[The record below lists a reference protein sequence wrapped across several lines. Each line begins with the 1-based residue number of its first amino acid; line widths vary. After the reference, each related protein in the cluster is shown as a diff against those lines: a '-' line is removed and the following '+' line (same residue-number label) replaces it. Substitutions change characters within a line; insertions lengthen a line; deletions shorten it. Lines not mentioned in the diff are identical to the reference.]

1 MKKIVFIT
9 PDEAEYGFQ
18 LAGVSQIVSDEEN
31 IETVIREVTGQSE
44 SGLIIVDERLLKAFT
59 EEELQKIEEAFPG
72 IILDLPAPERPE
84 IEIEDYAAR
93 LIKRAIGYHVKL
105 TL

>member
-9 PDEAEYGFQ
+9 PDDAEYGFQ
-18 LAGVSQIVSDEEN
+18 LAGVTQIVSDEEN
-31 IETVIREVTGQSE
+31 IETVIQEATGESE

-59 EEELQKIEEAFPG
+59 EEELQKIEEAFQG